1 MTLLTKI
8 YKDRLECQLCPHYC
22 RLSAG
27 KTGICGVR
35 KNTGNKIELTTYGV
49 ISGYALDPIEKKPLY
64 HFFPGYNI
72 LSVGSYGCNMR
83 CDFCQNYHISQ
94 NVPVSL
100 VPGLTI
106 NGIINE
112 CLKAENNIGLAF
124 TYNEPVISF
133 EFMRDAAVR
142 ANEKNL
148 KTVMVSN
155 GYINPSPLEE
165 IIGFI
170 DAFNIDLKAFDEGF
184 YKKITGSE
192 LEPVKQALKQIS
204 ESGRHLEVTTL
215 VIPGMNDD
223 ENDMRLQTEW
233 MAGELGRNV
242 PFHLSA
248 YFPRY
253 KRENPATSD
262 DILVR
267 LSDIAS
273 EKLDYVYTGNTG
285 LSLKQST
292 HCKECGTL
300 VTIRSGYKTTTL
312 NLNDNGTCAVCGNL
326 VYSNFIF

>member
-1 MTLLTKI
+1 MTSLTKI
-8 YKDRLECQLCPHYC
+8 LDNKLECQLCPHYC

-155 GYINPSPLEE
+155 GYVNPSPLEE

-204 ESGRHLEVTTL
+204 ESGKHLEVTTL
-215 VIPGMNDD
+215 VIPGLNDD
-223 ENDMRLQTEW
+223 ENSIRSQTEW
-233 MAGELGRNV
+233 MAGELGKNV

-248 YFPRY
+248 YFPRFR
-253 KRENPATSD
+253 RENPATSEETL
-262 DILVR
+262 IR

-273 EKLDYVYTGNTG
+273 EKLDYVYTGNSG
-285 LSLKQST
+285 MSQKQST
-292 HCKECGTL
+292 HCKACGTL
-300 VTIRSGYKTTTL
+300 VTTRTGYKTTTL

-326 VYSNFIF
+326 VYRNFIF

>member
-1 MTLLTKI
+1 MTSLTKI
-8 YKDRLECQLCPHYC
+8 YNDRLECQLCPHYC
-22 RLSAG
+22 KLSAG

-35 KNTGNKIELTTYGV
+35 KNTGNNIELTTYGV
-49 ISGYALDPIEKKPLY
+49 ISGYSLDPIEKKPLY
-64 HFFPGYNI
+64 HFYPGYKI

-94 NVPVSL
+94 NVPVSMQ
-100 VPGLTI
+100 PELTI
-106 NGIINE
+106 DGIIKD

-124 TYNEPVISF
+124 TYNEPIISF
-133 EFMRDAAVR
+133 EFIRDAA
-142 ANEKNL
+142 AKAKEKGL

-155 GYINPSPLEE
+155 GYVNPAPLKE

-170 DAFNIDLKAFDEGF
+170 DAFNIDLKAFNEVF
-184 YKKITGSE
+184 YKKVTGSE
-192 LEPVKQALKQIS
+192 MEPVKKTLKQIS

-223 ENDMRLQTEW
+223 ENGMRLQTEW

-253 KRENPATSD
+253 KRESPATSD

-292 HCKECGTL
+292 HCKECSTL

-312 NLNDNGTCAVCGNL
+312 NLNENGTCAVCGNL
-326 VYSNFIF
+326 IYSNFIF